1 MRENVLKWLPRLTPE
16 DRKEIV
22 FAVNTFS
29 ARYRTDPRSY
39 DATATD
45 VGFLERKEVIDAL
58 REVYRVYG
66 TAAALAIAETLESD
80 P

>member
-1 MRENVLKWLPRLTPE
+1 MRENFLKWVPRLTTE
-16 DRKEIV
+16 DCKEIV

-29 ARYRTDPRSY
+29 ERYRTDPRSY
-39 DATATD
+39 NATATEL
-45 VGFLERKEVIDAL
+45 GFLDRKEVIDAL

-66 TAAALAIAETLESD
+66 TAAALATAEILESD